1 MRAVRLT
8 LKLDADDMRELSYAL
23 RTIADHAERGE
34 LTIGVSG
41 GPCSGYIYELLQ
53 DPTMTHDA
61 YHAELRAYLDALKQP
76 PPVVCGNCDTA
87 LPEVCGGLF
96 KDAAKDYAELDKI
109 AGDLAVLV
117 VRLARALRKAS
128 PDNDLPEKAMD
139 YLNKHDFGCEP
150 LRKGSNAKL
159 TGRGPKDLNK

>member
-1 MRAVRLT
+1 MTDQATESQDAAGGAPLQRVVRPHAPMRAVRLT

-61 YHAELRAYLDALKQP
+61 YHAELRAYLDVLKQP
-76 PPVVCGNCDTA
+76 LPVVCGNCDTA
-87 LPEVCGGLF
+87 LPEGCGGLF
-96 KDAAKDYAELDKI
+96 KDDGKHCRLNAA
-109 AGDLAVLV
+109 
-117 VRLARALRKAS
+117 
-128 PDNDLPEKAMD
+128 
-139 YLNKHDFGCEP
+139 
-150 LRKGSNAKL
+150 
-159 TGRGPKDLNK
+159 

>member
-1 MRAVRLT
+1 MTPTSTAEQPAGDGPALQRGVRPPAPMRAVRLT
-8 LKLDADDMRELSYAL
+8 LKVDADDMRELSYAL

-61 YHAELRAYLDALKQP
+61 YHAELRAYLDALRQP

-87 LPEVCGGLF
+87 LPEGCGGLF
-96 KDAAKDYAELDKI
+96 KDDGKHCRLNAA
-109 AGDLAVLV
+109 
-117 VRLARALRKAS
+117 
-128 PDNDLPEKAMD
+128 
-139 YLNKHDFGCEP
+139 
-150 LRKGSNAKL
+150 
-159 TGRGPKDLNK
+159 

>member
-1 MRAVRLT
+1 MSETTQASPDAVAGQVDRVVRRQAPMRAVRLT

-61 YHAELRAYLDALKQP
+61 YHAELRAYLDALRQP

-87 LPEVCGGLF
+87 LPEGCGGLF
-96 KDAAKDYAELDKI
+96 KDDGKHCRLNAA
-109 AGDLAVLV
+109 
-117 VRLARALRKAS
+117 
-128 PDNDLPEKAMD
+128 
-139 YLNKHDFGCEP
+139 
-150 LRKGSNAKL
+150 
-159 TGRGPKDLNK
+159 